1 MTKTLYTLLEN
12 HMLSCLADSAHD
24 REHIYRVLYLAL
36 DIAETEPDTDLDV
49 LIAACLLHDIGR
61 PAQQRDP
68 RLDHAEAGAE
78 LAYNFLKAN
87 DLDEAFAAHVRSC
100 IRTHRFRKG
109 DAPASLEAEI
119 LFDADKL
126 DVCGATGIARTLQY
140 GGSMGEPLYLRTPD
154 GAVSNGTEDRD
165 AADDSSSF
173 FGEYHFK
180 LEKLYDRFL
189 TARGAELAQAR
200 KTAAAAFYE
209 ALLREVREPE
219 ERGKARL
226 AAAVPETET
235 PKQVLKRIFG
245 YDSFRTHQKPVV
257 DALLNGQDVLCVM
270 PTGAG
275 KSVCYQVPALLLPG
289 VTLVVSPLI
298 SLMKDQVNA
307 LTRSGVPAAYLNSSL
322 TPRQHE
328 KAMQN
333 MLRGDY
339 KLVYVAPERL
349 LTPGFLDICQR
360 IPISMLAVDEAHCVS
375 QWGQDFRPHYLE
387 IADFLDALSERPTV
401 GAFTAT
407 ATGAVREDIRMLLR
421 LRKPLEQ
428 VSGYDRPNLFFC
440 VERPFDRDARLIQL
454 LREREGRSG
463 IVYCM
468 TRKKVE
474 ELTERLRG
482 LGFPVTRYHAGLT
495 PEERQ
500 LNQEDFL
507 FDRKPVMIATNAFGM
522 GINKSNVSFVIH
534 AQMPK
539 SPEAYYQEAG
549 RAGRDGEPADCIL
562 LYAPSDIY
570 LNEWMISH
578 NDLNPSLTDE
588 QQAAVLEQDKAR
600 LKAMTDYA
608 TGSGCLR
615 NTLLRYFGETADR
628 PCGACSRCAAAAKKS
643 SAAKKPTAV
652 RSVLSAAEAPVAAR
666 SVPTPQEA
674 GETLLS
680 ALKTLRTKIAR
691 EEHIPPFW
699 VFSDAVLSEMSRIKP
714 RTREELLQVSGVGSA
729 KQKRY
734 GDRFLAEIRRFTHPE
749 SQTVR
754 KSSGSEKPK
763 EVPDPPPA
771 YRWTDTA
778 LQELR
783 ADFSAGLTVS
793 QAAQKRGCTLDDI
806 TEGLKKLS

>member
-1 MTKTLYTLLEN
+1 MTKTLYSLLEN

-24 REHIYRVLYLAL
+24 REHVYRVLYLAL
-36 DIAETEPDTDLDV
+36 DIAEAEPDADRDV

-61 PAQQRDP
+61 PMQQENP
-68 RLDHAEAGAE
+68 KLDHAEVGAV
-78 LAYNFLKAN
+78 LASAFLRDN
-87 DLDEAFAAHVRSC
+87 GCTEDFAARVAAC
-100 IRTHRFRKG
+100 IRSHRYRK
-109 DAPASLEAEI
+109 AVPPESIEAKI

-140 GGSMGEPLYLRTPD
+140 GGSMAQPLYLRTPEGGISD
-154 GAVSNGTEDRD
+154 GTEEKD

-189 TARGAELAQAR
+189 TSRGAELAR
-200 KTAAAAFYE
+200 ERRSAAEAFYQ
-209 ALLREVREPE
+209 ALLREVQEPE
-219 ERGKARL
+219 TRGKTL
-226 AAAVPETET
+226 LSAAVPESETET
-235 PKQVLKRIFG
+235 PEQVLKRIFG

-257 DALLNGQDVLCVM
+257 DTLLRGRDVLCIM

-307 LTRSGVPAAYLNSSL
+307 LTRSGVPAAYLNSAL
-322 TPRQHE
+322 TSRQHE

-339 KLVYVAPERL
+339 KLVYAAPERL
-349 LTPGFLDICQR
+349 LTPGFLDICRR
-360 IPISMLAVDEAHCVS
+360 IPISMVAVDEAHCVS

-387 IADFLDALSERPTV
+387 IADFLDALPERPTV

-407 ATGAVREDIRMLLR
+407 ATDAVREDIRLLLR
-421 LRKPLEQ
+421 LRMPLEQ
-428 VSGYDRPNLFFC
+428 VSGYDRPNLFFS
-440 VERPFDRDARLIQL
+440 VERPSDRDARLIQL

-463 IVYCM
+463 IVYCA
-468 TRKKVE
+468 TRKKVD
-474 ELTERLRG
+474 ELTERLGG

-500 LNQEDFL
+500 TNQEDFL
-507 FDRKPVMIATNAFGM
+507 FDRKSVIIATNAFGM

-570 LNEWMISH
+570 LNEWMIDH
-578 NDLNPSLTDE
+578 NEPNPSLTDE
-588 QQAAVLEQDKAR
+588 QQVAVQERDKAR
-600 LKAMTDYA
+600 LKAMIDYA
-608 TGSGCLR
+608 SGSGCLR
-615 NTLLRYFGETADR
+615 NTLLRYFGETADN
-628 PCGACSRCAAAAKKS
+628 PCGACSRCVAAAKKYP
-643 SAAKKPTAV
+643 SARKPAAV
-652 RSVLSAAEAPVAAR
+652 RPLSA
-666 SVPTPQEA
+666 SQEA

-680 ALKTLRTKIAR
+680 ALKALRTKVAR

-714 RTREELLQVSGVGSA
+714 RTQEELLRVSGVGSA
-729 KQKRY
+729 KMKRY
-734 GDRFLAEIRRFTHPE
+734 GDRFLAEIRRFTVP
-749 SQTVR
+749 TA
-754 KSSGSEKPK
+754 KKEKNR
-763 EVPDPPPA
+763 EVMDPPPA
-771 YRWTDTA
+771 YIWTDAA
-778 LQELR
+778 LRELR
-783 ADFSAGLTVS
+783 TDFTAGMTMA
-793 QAAQKRGCTLDDI
+793 QAAQKRGCSLDDI
-806 TEGLKKLS
+806 AIGLKKLS